1 MPTHFRD
8 QPTKRDF
15 SQTVLRLF
23 GGLFLALCAAAFAIP
38 PAQAQGPTF
47 VEQTRDWDV
56 FNVTIEGAK
65 ACFIVSPAQTY
76 DPMPESRHGD
86 VFFYMTRRPAA
97 NVNAEPLLLVGY
109 SFREGSQVNVSVGS
123 SNFVFLT
130 QGPRA
135 FINDPSQGDALLAA
149 MRAGSTMRVTG
160 TSSRG
165 TAVTYGF
172 SLSGVTA
179 GSNRTAAECAS

>member
-1 MPTHFRD
+1 MRSAKGAPVL
-8 QPTKRDF
+8 F
-15 SQTVLRLF
+15 SVRRSL
-23 GGLFLALCAAAFAIP
+23 LALLAALAMLAPMALPAAA
-38 PAQAQGPTF
+38 QEPTF
-47 VEQTRDWDV
+47 LEQSRDWDV
-56 FNVTIEGAK
+56 FTTTIEGSK
-65 ACFIVSPAQTY
+65 ACFIVSKARSY

-97 NVNAEPLLLVGY
+97 GVEAEALLLVGY
-109 SFREGSQVNVSVGS
+109 SFREGSQVTVSVGS
-123 SNFVFLT
+123 SSFPFLT

-135 FINDPSQGDALLAA
+135 FLNDPAQGPDLLTA
-149 MRAGSTMRVTG
+149 MRSGSEMRVTG

-179 GSNRTAAECAS
+179 GTNRTAQECAS